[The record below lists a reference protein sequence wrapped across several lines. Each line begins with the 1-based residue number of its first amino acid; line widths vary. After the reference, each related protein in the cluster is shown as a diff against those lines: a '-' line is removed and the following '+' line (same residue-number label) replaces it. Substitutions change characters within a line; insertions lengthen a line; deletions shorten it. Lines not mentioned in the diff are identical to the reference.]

1 MFILLAGSGIAGS
14 ISQLITVFI
23 IFIFVLA
30 ITVFATRFVGG
41 YQKLNGMNKNLEVIE
56 TTRITNNKFLQIIR
70 AGEKY
75 FVIGVG
81 KDEISMLVEIDKETL
96 IDTSTDK
103 ISLKESFSDILAGKS
118 LFKGNDKD
126 KSDNNE

>member
-1 MFILLAGSGIAGS
+1 MFILLAGSGTAGS

-81 KDEISMLVEIDKETL
+81 KDEISMLVEINKETL
-96 IDTSTDK
+96 IETGADK
-103 ISLKESFSDILAGKS
+103 ISLKESCSDILAG
-118 LFKGNDKD
+118 
-126 KSDNNE
+126 